1 MNTSRLVLGIFG
13 VGIAVVFAIDSTG
26 YPDQAAQMPLIYS
39 MAVALL
45 SLGIVV
51 QELVSLRRHRTV
63 VVESSDAHLN
73 DDANDDKSDAPSRF
87 VAVFI
92 TFVLAIIYAVI
103 INSAGYLLSTVAFML
118 AALWVTRTVSIVFSL
133 IGIAAVVAVIC
144 IVFIAF
150 LGLPIPLL
158 PTFF

>member
-63 VVESSDAHLN
+63 AVESSDAHLN
-73 DDANDDKSDAPSRF
+73 DDANDDKSDAPSRYW
-87 VAVFI
+87 AVFI

>member
-13 VGIAVVFAIDSTG
+13 VGIAVAFSIDSMG
-26 YPDQAAQMPLIYS
+26 YPEQAAQMPLIYS
-39 MAVALL
+39 VVVALL
-45 SLGIVV
+45 SLGIIV
-51 QELVSLRRHRTV
+51 QELVSLRHRNTV
-63 VVESSDAHLN
+63 AAESRDAHLN
-73 DDANDDKSDAPSRF
+73 GDANGDKSEAPGRF
-87 VAVFI
+87 MAVFI
-92 TFVLAIIYAVI
+92 TFVLAIIYAGLI
-103 INSAGYLLSTVAFML
+103 TTAGYLLSTVAFML
-118 AALWVTRTVSIVFSL
+118 AVLWLARTVSLKFSL

>member
-63 VVESSDAHLN
+63 AVESNDAHLN
-73 DDANDDKSDAPSRF
+73 DDASDDKSDAPSRF
-87 VAVFI
+87 GAVFI

>member
-13 VGIAVVFAIDSTG
+13 VGIAVVFYIDSTG

-39 MAVALL
+39 TAVVLL
-45 SLGIVV
+45 SLGIVA
-51 QELVSLRRHRTV
+51 QELLSLRRHRTV
-63 VVESSDAHLN
+63 AVESRDAHSN
-73 DDANDDKSDAPSRF
+73 DDANGDKSEAPGRLL
-87 VAVFI
+87 AVFI
-92 TFVLAIIYAVI
+92 TFVLAIIYSAL
-103 INSAGYLLSTVAFML
+103 INYAGYLLSTVAFML
-118 AALWVTRTVSIVFSL
+118 AALLVTRTVSVAFSL
-133 IGIAAVVAVIC
+133 VGIAAVVAVIC

>member
-13 VGIAVVFAIDSTG
+13 VGTALAFSIDSTG
-26 YPDQAAQMPLIYS
+26 YPDRAAQMPLIYS
-39 MAVALL
+39 AAVALL
-45 SLGIVV
+45 SLAIIV
-51 QELVSLRRHRTV
+51 QELASLRHRNTV
-63 VVESSDAHLN
+63 AVESGDERLDEAA
-73 DDANDDKSDAPSRF
+73 DGDKSEAPGRLIS
-87 VAVFI
+87 VFI
-92 TFVLAIIYAVI
+92 TLVLAVIYAAL
-103 INSAGYLLSTVAFML
+103 INTAGYLLSTIAFML
-118 AALWVTRTVSIVFSL
+118 AVLWLTRTVSIKFSL

>member
-1 MNTSRLVLGIFG
+1 MNTSRLVLGISG
-13 VGIAVVFAIDSTG
+13 VGIALAFSIDSTG

-39 MAVALL
+39 AAVALL
-45 SLGIVV
+45 SLGLIV
-51 QELVSLRRHRTV
+51 QELVSLRHRNTV
-63 VVESSDAHLN
+63 AVESGDAHL
-73 DDANDDKSDAPSRF
+73 DEAADGDKSEAPGRLIS
-87 VAVFI
+87 VFI
-92 TFVLAIIYAVI
+92 TLVLAVIYAAL
-103 INSAGYLLSTVAFML
+103 INTAGYLLSTVAFML
-118 AALWVTRTVSIVFSL
+118 AVLWLIRTVSVKFSL